1 MANLIRTD
9 SDNSDFRALVGL
21 LDQDLQIRDGDAH
34 PFYAQFNK
42 IDKIRYVIVAY
53 ENDQAVGCGAIKEY
67 ESGVAEVKRMFVKPE
82 WRGQEIAKRILSELE
97 TWANEL
103 NFSECILETGKN
115 QPEAIGLYQK
125 SGYQKIPNY
134 GQYEG
139 SELSVCMKKLLL
151 KTKE

>member
-1 MANLIRTD
+1 MTNLIRTN
-9 SDNSDFRALVGL
+9 SDNSDFRELVRL
-21 LDQDLQIRDGDAH
+21 LDEDLQIRDGDAH

-42 IDKIRYVIVAY
+42 IDKIRYVVVAY
-53 ENDQAVGCGAIKEY
+53 ENGQAVGCGAIKKY
-67 ESGVAEVKRMFVKPE
+67 EKDVAEVKRMFVKPE
-82 WRGQEIAKRILSELE
+82 WRGQGIAKRILSELE
-97 TWANEL
+97 IWANEL

-139 SELSVCMKKLLL
+139 IKLSVCMRKLVG
-151 KTKE
+151 